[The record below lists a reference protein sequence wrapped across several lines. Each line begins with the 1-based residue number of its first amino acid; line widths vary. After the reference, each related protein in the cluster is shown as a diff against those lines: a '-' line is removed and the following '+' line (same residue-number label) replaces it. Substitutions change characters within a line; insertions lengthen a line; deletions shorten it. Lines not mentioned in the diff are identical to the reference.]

1 LLSGG
6 LTRAGPI
13 VRIFPNELSFAS
25 IESWKAIY
33 GHAAPGKAVA
43 IKSPFYEVFGA
54 GFRKSCIGSERNPKK
69 HGEMRRMLLSAFS
82 QRSLLEQEDTV
93 ARIIDRFIEI
103 IGKKGGKGSQGLNLT
118 KWYEMVGFD
127 ILGEMAFGE
136 SFHSLEDGETTSC
149 CHPRSTALC

>member
-1 LLSGG
+1 
-6 LTRAGPI
+6 
-13 VRIFPNELSFAS
+13 
-25 IESWKAIY
+25 
-33 GHAAPGKAVA
+33 
-43 IKSPFYEVFGA
+43 
-54 GFRKSCIGSERNPKK
+54 
-69 HGEMRRMLLSAFS
+69 MLLSAFS